1 MINNKNVVLGFG
13 GPFFLHDPAAA
24 IVIGGR
30 VVAAAEEERFIR
42 VKHAIGN
49 PCVKAIEFCLKE
61 AGISPGEVDAVGFPW
76 SCRAFDEKK
85 WAYAAKTI
93 FSEPSR
99 ALKAITKSP
108 RKNRGIR
115 DTVFS
120 ILRNFGIKVPHE
132 KVFFIEHHLAHAAS
146 AYYLSGYTDAAIMS
160 IDGSGEF
167 TSTLFAE
174 GRGGKIDK
182 IKEIDLPDSLGRF
195 YSTMTAYLGFDP
207 NDGEYKLMGMA
218 PYGDPSKAD
227 LSDVISCNDRRF
239 KTNPAY
245 VWPIRSRRYKS
256 DSMIPEKLVKKFGPP
271 RSGDDL
277 AEPYIHIAAATQK
290 TFEDAVLRLMEH
302 YLGDILKANGGRLVF
317 AGGCALNVVLNRR
330 LMGHPLVKELFV
342 QPASHDAGTPLGA
355 AVYVARGLGDRI
367 APMKDVYLGPE
378 FSDAEIEMA
387 LKSSGG
393 ITYKRSDD
401 IEKEAALLLADGKVI
416 GWFQGRLEFGPRA
429 LGNRSIL
436 GNPTVRGTSDRIN
449 EMVKFR
455 EKWRPFCPSILR
467 EYAKEILGR
476 DVDAPFMTLSFAI
489 TPSWRGRIPEVV
501 HVDGTARP
509 QTVTRESNPRF
520 YRLIKYFQE
529 KTDIPVLIN
538 TSLNRRGEPMV
549 SSPEDAVRMYLGS
562 GLDYLAI
569 GEFLVKRT

>member
-1 MINNKNVVLGFG
+1 MLKGKNVVLGFG
-13 GPFFLHDPAAA
+13 GPFFLHDPAAS
-24 IVIGGR
+24 IVVGGK
-30 VVAAAEEERFIR
+30 VLAAAEEERFIR
-42 VKHAIGN
+42 VKHAVGN
-49 PCVKAIEFCLKE
+49 PCVKSLEFCLRQ
-61 AGISPGEVDAVGFPW
+61 AGVGPKDVDAVGFPW
-76 SCRAFDEKK
+76 SCDAFENKK
-85 WAYAAKTI
+85 WGYALKTCL
-93 FSEPSR
+93 SEPSR
-99 ALKAITKSP
+99 ALKAITKSHK
-108 RKNRGIR
+108 KNCGIKG
-115 DTVFS
+115 TVFS
-120 ILRNFGIKVPHE
+120 MLRDAGIDLPKD
-132 KVFFIEHHLAHAAS
+132 KVFFVEHHLAHAAS
-146 AYYLSGYTDAAIMS
+146 AYYLSDYKDAAIMS

-174 GRGGKIDK
+174 GRSGDIKK

-227 LSDVISCNDRRF
+227 LCDVISFDGDSFR
-239 KTNPAY
+239 TNPDY
-245 VWPIRSRRYKS
+245 VWPIRSRRYKA
-256 DSMIPEKLVKKFGPP
+256 DSMIPKKLVDKFGPP
-271 RSGDDL
+271 REGDDL
-277 AEPYIHIAAATQK
+277 SEPYIHIAAATQK
-290 TFEDAVLRLMEH
+290 TFEEIVIRLMER
-302 YLGDILKANGGRLVF
+302 YLGKTLKDNGGRLVF

-330 LMGHPLVKELFV
+330 LMEHPLVKELFI

-355 AVYVARGLGDRI
+355 AVYVAQKLGDKI
-367 APMKDVYLGPE
+367 EPMKDVYLGPE
-378 FSDAEIEMA
+378 FSEAEIEA
-387 LKSSGG
+387 ELKNSKS
-393 ITYKRSDD
+393 IIYKRSPD
-401 IEKEAALLLADGKVI
+401 IEKEAAALLAEGKVV

-436 GNPTVRGTSDRIN
+436 GNPTVKGTSDRIN

-467 EYAKEILGR
+467 EYSKDILGR
-476 DVDAPFMTLSFAI
+476 DIDAPFMTLSFVI
-489 TPSWRGRIPEVV
+489 TPEWKSKIPEVV

-509 QTVTRESNPRF
+509 QTVTKDSNPRF

-529 KTDIPVLIN
+529 KTGVPVLIN

-569 GEFLVKRT
+569 GDYLVKRE

>member
-1 MINNKNVVLGFG
+1 MKVLGFG

-24 IVIGGR
+24 IVVDGK

-42 VKHAIGN
+42 VKHAVGHPSLHSIRY
-49 PCVKAIEFCLKE
+49 CLKE
-61 AGISPGEVDAVGFPW
+61 AGVKPSQVDAVGFPW
-76 SCRAFDEKK
+76 SFKAFDEKK
-85 WAYAAKTI
+85 WRYALKTA

-99 ALKAITKSP
+99 AFKTLTKSP
-108 RKNRGIR
+108 RKNRQIR
-115 DTVFS
+115 AMV
-120 ILRNFGIKVPHE
+120 FGILKDLGIALPEERVYF
-132 KVFFIEHHLAHAAS
+132 VEHHMAHAAS
-146 AYYLSGYTDAAIMS
+146 AYLLSGYGDAAIMS

-174 GRGGKIDK
+174 GAAGTIRKIR
-182 IKEIDLPDSLGRF
+182 EIDLPDSLGRF

-227 LSDVISCNDRRF
+227 LAGIISSDGRTYKIDPES
-239 KTNPAY
+239 
-245 VWPIRSRRYKS
+245 VWPIRSRRHTPE
-256 DSMIPEKLVKKFGPP
+256 SMVPKKLVRRFGPP
-271 RSGDDL
+271 RAGDDL
-277 AEPYIHIAAATQK
+277 SEPYIHIAASTQK
-290 TFEDAVLRLMEH
+290 IFEDIVIRLMET
-302 YLGDILKANGGRLVF
+302 YLGDVLKKNGGRLVF

-330 LMGHPLVKELFV
+330 LMDHPLVKHLFI

-355 AVYVARGLGDRI
+355 AVYVAGMLGDTI
-367 APMKDVYLGPE
+367 APMEDVYLGPS
-378 FSDAEIEMA
+378 FTADEIEGA
-387 LKSSGG
+387 LKNCDG
-393 ITYKRSDD
+393 ITYRRSAD
-401 IEKEAALLLADGKVI
+401 IEKEVAGLIAEGDVV

-436 GNPTVRGTSDRIN
+436 GNPTIPGTSDRIN

-467 EYAKEILGR
+467 EYAKDILGR
-476 DVDAPFMTLSFAI
+476 DVDAPFMTLSFVI
-489 TPSWRGRIPEVV
+489 SDSWRKRIPEVV

-509 QTVTRESNPRF
+509 QTVTKESNPRF
-520 YRLIKYFQE
+520 YRLIRHFHE
-529 KTDIPVLIN
+529 KTGIPVLIN

-562 GLDYLAI
+562 GLDYIAI
-569 GEFLVKRT
+569 GDYLVKRR

>member
-1 MINNKNVVLGFG
+1 MKVLGFG

-24 IVIGGR
+24 ILVDGR

-42 VKHAIGN
+42 VKHAVGN
-49 PCVKAIEFCLKE
+49 PCFKSIEFCLKKS
-61 AGISPGEVDAVGFPW
+61 GVSPKEIDAVGFPW
-76 SCRAFDEKK
+76 SCSAFDEKK
-85 WAYAAKTI
+85 WAYAAKTF

-108 RKNRGIR
+108 RKNSGIK
-115 DTVFS
+115 DTVYS
-120 ILRNFGIKVPHE
+120 ILRHFGIDLPSD
-132 KVFFIEHHLAHAAS
+132 KVFFVEHHLAHAAS
-146 AYYLSGYTDAAIMS
+146 AYYLSGYSDAAIMS

-167 TSTLFAE
+167 TSTFFAE
-174 GRGGKIDK
+174 GHDGKIRK

-227 LSDVISCNDRRF
+227 ISDLISCNGNGF
-239 KTNPAY
+239 KTNPEY
-245 VWPIRSRRYKS
+245 IWPIRSRRYKS
-256 DSMIPEKLVKKFGPP
+256 DSMIPKKLVEKFGPP

-277 AEPYIHIAAATQK
+277 SEPYIHIAAATQK
-290 TFEDAVLRLMEH
+290 TFEDIVLKLMER

-330 LMGHPLVKELFV
+330 LMEHPLVKELFV

-355 AVYVARGLGDRI
+355 AVYVANMLGDRI
-367 APMKDVYLGPE
+367 SPMNDVYLGPE
-378 FSDAEIEMA
+378 FSDSEIEEV
-387 LKSSGG
+387 LKVSKG
-393 ITYKRSDD
+393 IIYKRSAD
-401 IEKEAALLLADGKVI
+401 IEKEAAGLLADGKVV

-436 GNPTVRGTSDRIN
+436 GNPAIRGTSDRIN

-455 EKWRPFCPSILR
+455 EKWRPFCPSMLR
-467 EYAKEILGR
+467 ECAKDILGR
-476 DVDAPFMTLSFAI
+476 DIDAPFMTLSFVI
-489 TPSWRGRIPEVV
+489 TPSWKDKIPEVV

-509 QTVTRESNPRF
+509 QTVTKESNPRF
-520 YRLIKYFQE
+520 YRLIKYFHE
-529 KTDIPVLIN
+529 KTGIPVVIN

-562 GLDYLAI
+562 GLDYIAI
-569 GEFLVKRT
+569 GDYLVERS